1 MFDQNWLLGFL
12 FCQDVHVADQAF
24 GKISV
29 EVVGTY
35 VLAAQC
41 SRQIGFLLPWQVEL
55 ATLCRSKS
63 MKKLSGPTR
72 CQS

>member
-1 MFDQNWLLGFL
+1 MFGQNWLLGFL
-12 FCQDVHVADQAF
+12 FCQDVHVADEVLV
-24 GKISV
+24 KSV

-63 MKKLSGPTR
+63 MRKLSGPTR